1 MPDFRKLQTKKPEEY
16 GDIDRCEIGVR
27 WVVTVEDIAPYMSNM
42 CDCGVFK
49 YQFGSNITSITSRA
63 DVLSIASV
71 TIRKSKKFAKV
82 LQLVLSLGNS
92 LNQKKTKGFR
102 LSSLLKLTDTRST
115 EDT

>member
-49 YQFGSNITSITSRA
+49 YQFGSNITSITSRIKSGA
-63 DVLSIASV
+63 CGPNH
-71 TIRKSKKFAKV
+71 TI
-82 LQLVLSLGNS
+82 LYTTLGDCYG
-92 LNQKKTKGFR
+92 K
-102 LSSLLKLTDTRST
+102 
-115 EDT
+115 